1 MARECVIVDLHGN
14 VMGIEARAGLDE
26 TTHVRACSTLADM
39 VTFPPAEET
48 ALGTTA
54 KLMTFGAAGRT
65 LTVTARALTDPPGPE
80 AERWK
85 V

>member
-1 MARECVIVDLHGN
+1 MECVIADLHEN
-14 VMGIEARAGLDE
+14 FMGIEARAGLDE

-48 ALGTTA
+48 VLGTTA

-65 LTVTARALTDPPGPE
+65 LTVTACPFAGPPGPE

>member
-48 ALGTTA
+48 ALV
-54 KLMTFGAAGRT
+54 TFGAAGRT